1 MGEHP
6 STDDQFHRLVD
17 CIYESAMDVAAMPA
31 ALDLF
36 SQYTCTTSPR
46 YLIWDKLAG
55 ETRLGVTP
63 HGCFTNAAAMPEN
76 MRVLPA
82 YVDDAARR
90 STHERAAMQ
99 PVSHGDGSAIGAL
112 ATTVDSPLITMR
124 PQAMTHTFD
133 CHGLEQGI
141 RLFDTSDVCVLMSAM
156 SGGAATGDLSNDH
169 RERRLAHVMP
179 HWARAA
185 RMQHRNF
192 ELSGLASMGLAGL
205 DTLDFG
211 VMVLQADLRVR
222 YANSWAESLVQADT
236 HLSLEHGVLRARTEP
251 LQGVLSR
258 MLQAAALG
266 GRNGAAAAGSW
277 MHITSG
283 GQPVPLIVVPLVS
296 RQPVEGPWQLPAAM
310 LLMGNSE
317 SRSVLDAAVL
327 TSLFGLSRKESI
339 IAIRLAAGETL
350 NEIAEREFLSP
361 HTVRVHIRDTLR
373 KTGTHRQS
381 ELVRLLHLLPGVDLR
396 AGASS
401 AAGDTRDTGDAR
413 NPAGTREVRPAR
425 QAVRSR

>member
-6 STDDQFHRLVD
+6 SSDDQFHRLVD

-36 SQYTCTTSPR
+36 SRYTCTTSPR

-63 HGCFTNAAAMPEN
+63 HGCFTNAAAMPECV
-76 MRVLPA
+76 RILPA

-90 STHERAAMQ
+90 CEYERLHGAMQ
-99 PVSHGDGSAIGAL
+99 SDARGAGEAIGTL
-112 ATTVDSPLITMR
+112 TTMASPLIALA
-124 PQAMTHTFD
+124 PQAVTHHGTYD

-156 SGGAATGDLSNDH
+156 ADGSHLAGELSSDH

-251 LQGVLSR
+251 LQGVLTK
-258 MLQAAALG
+258 MLQSAALG

-283 GQPVPLIVVPLVS
+283 GQPVPLIVMPLVS

-381 ELVRLLHLLPGVDLR
+381 ELVRLLHLLPGVDLGR
-396 AGASS
+396 AGGASS
-401 AAGDTRDTGDAR
+401 AAAASAATEAR
-413 NPAGTREVRPAR
+413 PVRQTAR
-425 QAVRSR
+425 AR

>member
-6 STDDQFHRLVD
+6 TTDEDFHRLVD
-17 CIYESAMDVAAMPA
+17 SIYESALDVAAMPA

-36 SQYTCTTSPR
+36 SRYTSTGSPR

-55 ETRLGVTP
+55 HARLGVTP
-63 HGCFTNAAAMPEN
+63 HGCFTNGASVAEWLPSPLDLPYAGPCCVPADTPAIPACAPLHAA
-76 MRVLPA
+76 
-82 YVDDAARR
+82 
-90 STHERAAMQ
+90 
-99 PVSHGDGSAIGAL
+99 SHDGTVAESSVAAL
-112 ATTVDSPLITMR
+112 ACS
-124 PQAMTHTFD
+124 
-133 CHGLEQGI
+133 GLEHGI
-141 RLFDTSDVCVLMSAM
+141 RLVENAEVCVLMSGTSAG
-156 SGGAATGDLSNDH
+156 SISAGQ

-179 HWARAA
+179 HWVRAA
-185 RMQHRNF
+185 RMQQRNF
-192 ELSGLASMGLAGL
+192 ELSGLASLGLAGL

-222 YANSWAESLVQADT
+222 YANSWAEALVQADSN
-236 HLSLEHGVLRARTEP
+236 LSLQDGVLRAHSDT
-251 LQGVLSR
+251 
-258 MLQAAALG
+258 LQAVLRKLLDGAVRGRGAEAAS
-266 GRNGAAAAGSW
+266 GSW

-283 GQPVPLIVVPLVS
+283 GQPVPIIVTPLVS

-310 LLMGNSE
+310 MLFGNSE
-317 SRSVLDAAVL
+317 SRSVLDAGVL

-381 ELVRLLHLLPGVDLR
+381 ELVRLLHLLPGVNLDR
-396 AGASS
+396 AGVTS
-401 AAGDTRDTGDAR
+401 AARPRAPR
-413 NPAGTREVRPAR
+413 SGTA
-425 QAVRSR
+425 

>member
-6 STDDQFHRLVD
+6 TTDEDFHRLVD
-17 CIYESAMDVAAMPA
+17 SIYESALDVAAMPA

-36 SQYTCTTSPR
+36 SRYTCTGSPR

-55 ETRLGVTP
+55 HARLGVTP
-63 HGCFTNAAAMPEN
+63 HGCFTSGAS
-76 MRVLPA
+76 LP
-82 YVDDAARR
+82 DCLPGPLDLPGTDARR
-90 STHERAAMQ
+90 AASEAMARCC
-99 PVSHGDGSAIGAL
+99 HGAGAATA
-112 ATTVDSPLITMR
+112 ATTLACSE
-124 PQAMTHTFD
+124 
-133 CHGLEQGI
+133 LEQGI
-141 RLFDTSDVCVLMSAM
+141 RLIENAEVCVLMSGTNAG
-156 SGGAATGDLSNDH
+156 SISTGQ

-179 HWARAA
+179 HWVRAA
-185 RMQHRNF
+185 RMQQRNF
-192 ELSGLASMGLAGL
+192 ELSGLASLGLAGL

-222 YANSWAESLVQADT
+222 YANSWAEALVQADS
-236 HLSLEHGVLRARTEP
+236 HLSLQDGVLRAHSDT
-251 LQGVLSR
+251 
-258 MLQAAALG
+258 LQAVLRKLLDGAMRGRGADAAS
-266 GRNGAAAAGSW
+266 GSW

-283 GQPVPLIVVPLVS
+283 GQPVPIIVTPLVS

-310 LLMGNSE
+310 LLLGNSE
-317 SRSVLDAAVL
+317 SRSVLDAGVL

-381 ELVRLLHLLPGVDLR
+381 ELVRLLHLLPGVNLER
-396 AGASS
+396 AGVTS
-401 AAGDTRDTGDAR
+401 AI
-413 NPAGTREVRPAR
+413 RPRAPR
-425 QAVRSR
+425 PRAA

>member
-6 STDDQFHRLVD
+6 STDDVFHRLVD
-17 CIYESAMDVAAMPA
+17 SIYESAMDVAAMPY

-36 SQYTCTTSPR
+36 SRYTCTGSPR

-55 ETRLGVTP
+55 QARLGVTP
-63 HGCFTNAAAMPEN
+63 HGCYTSASAMPEN
-76 MRVLPA
+76 MRVLPGHFSAAEPVPA
-82 YVDDAARR
+82 YAAV
-90 STHERAAMQ
+90 STDGTAMQ
-99 PVSHGDGSAIGAL
+99 AASMGTGAAPHDCMGL
-112 ATTVDSPLITMR
+112 AR
-124 PQAMTHTFD
+124 
-133 CHGLEQGI
+133 GI
-141 RLFDTSDVCVLMSAM
+141 RLFDTSEVCVLMSATPT
-156 SGGAATGDLSNDH
+156 AADIMPADH
-169 RERRLAHVMP
+169 RERRLAQVMP

-192 ELSGLASMGLAGL
+192 ELSGLASLGLAGL

-211 VMVLQADLRVR
+211 VMVLQADMRVR
-222 YANSWAESLVQADT
+222 YANSWAEALVQADAN
-236 HLSLEHGVLRARTEP
+236 LALDNGVLRAHP
-251 LQGVLSR
+251 PSLQDVLQRLLDGAVRASR
-258 MLQAAALG
+258 PG
-266 GRNGAAAAGSW
+266 GAAAGSW

-283 GQPVPLIVVPLVS
+283 GQPVPIIVMPLVS

-310 LLMGNSE
+310 MLLGNSE

-327 TSLFGLSRKESI
+327 TSLFGLSKKESI

-381 ELVRLLHLLPGVDLR
+381 ELVRLLHLLPGVDLER
-396 AGASS
+396 AGATS
-401 AAGDTRDTGDAR
+401 TAR
-413 NPAGTREVRPAR
+413 PRGAR
-425 QAVRSR
+425 LQ

>member
-6 STDDQFHRLVD
+6 SVDEDFHRLVD
-17 CIYESAMDVAAMPA
+17 SIYESAMDVAAMPA

-36 SQYTCTTSPR
+36 SRYTGTGSPR

-55 ETRLGVTP
+55 HARLGVTP
-63 HGCFTNAAAMPEN
+63 HGCFTSGIGLPDGVIPPSAPGQPAHAGTAHATSGAALAMEDGG
-76 MRVLPA
+76 A
-82 YVDDAARR
+82 SAVDVAVAA
-90 STHERAAMQ
+90 
-99 PVSHGDGSAIGAL
+99 DGS
-112 ATTVDSPLITMR
+112 
-124 PQAMTHTFD
+124 
-133 CHGLEQGI
+133 GLEQGF
-141 RLFDTSDVCVLMSAM
+141 RLVDTAEICVLMS
-156 SGGAATGDLSNDH
+156 GTRTGHGRLDGTA

-179 HWARAA
+179 HWVRAA
-185 RMQHRNF
+185 RMQQRNF
-192 ELSGLASMGLAGL
+192 ELSGLASLGLAGL

-211 VMVLQADLRVR
+211 VMVLQADMRVR
-222 YANSWAESLVQADT
+222 YANSWAEALVQADS
-236 HLSLEHGVLRARTEP
+236 HLALE
-251 LQGVLSR
+251 QGVLHARDAS
-258 MLQAAALG
+258 LQAVLQRLLEGAVR
-266 GRNGAAAAGSW
+266 GRGADAAAGSW

-283 GQPVPLIVVPLVS
+283 GQPVPIIVTPLVS

-310 LLMGNSE
+310 MLFGNSE

-381 ELVRLLHLLPGVDLR
+381 ELVRLLHLLPGVNLMR
-396 AGASS
+396 ARAC
-401 AAGDTRDTGDAR
+401 
-413 NPAGTREVRPAR
+413 PADRPREK
-425 QAVRSR
+425 QGKNG

>member
-6 STDDQFHRLVD
+6 TTDEDFHRLVD
-17 CIYESAMDVAAMPA
+17 SIYESALDVAAMPA

-36 SQYTCTTSPR
+36 SRYTCTGSPR

-55 ETRLGVTP
+55 HARLGVTP
-63 HGCFTNAAAMPEN
+63 HGCFTSGAS
-76 MRVLPA
+76 LPNCLPGPF
-82 YVDDAARR
+82 DLPGPDARR
-90 STHERAAMQ
+90 VASDAMARRC
-99 PVSHGDGSAIGAL
+99 HDAGA
-112 ATTVDSPLITMR
+112 ATTATTLACTE
-124 PQAMTHTFD
+124 
-133 CHGLEQGI
+133 LEQGI
-141 RLFDTSDVCVLMSAM
+141 RLIENAEVCVLMSGTNAG
-156 SGGAATGDLSNDH
+156 SISTGQ

-179 HWARAA
+179 HWVRAA
-185 RMQHRNF
+185 RMQQRNF
-192 ELSGLASMGLAGL
+192 ELSGLASLGLAGL

-222 YANSWAESLVQADT
+222 YANSWAEALVQADS
-236 HLSLEHGVLRARTEP
+236 HLSLQDGVLRAHSDT
-251 LQGVLSR
+251 
-258 MLQAAALG
+258 LQAVLRKLLDGAMRGRGADAAS
-266 GRNGAAAAGSW
+266 GSW

-283 GQPVPLIVVPLVS
+283 GQPVPIIVTPLVS

-310 LLMGNSE
+310 LLLGNSE
-317 SRSVLDAAVL
+317 SRSVLDAGVL

-381 ELVRLLHLLPGVDLR
+381 ELVRLLHLLPGVNLER
-396 AGASS
+396 AGVTS
-401 AAGDTRDTGDAR
+401 AI
-413 NPAGTREVRPAR
+413 RPRAPR
-425 QAVRSR
+425 PRAA

>member
-6 STDDQFHRLVD
+6 STDDQFHHLVD
-17 CIYESAMDVAAMPA
+17 CIYESAMDVAAMPV

-63 HGCFTNAAAMPEN
+63 HGCFTNAAAMPES
-76 MRVLPA
+76 MRVVPE
-82 YVDDAARR
+82 YVG
-90 STHERAAMQ
+90 
-99 PVSHGDGSAIGAL
+99 HGNGSAIDTFTRA
-112 ATTVDSPLITMR
+112 VDSPLIAMR
-124 PQAMTHTFD
+124 PQAVTHTFD

-156 SGGAATGDLSNDH
+156 AGSAATGDLSNDH

-222 YANSWAESLVQADT
+222 YANSWAESLVQADS
-236 HLSLEHGVLRARTEP
+236 HLSLEHGMLRARTEP
-251 LQGVLSR
+251 LQGVLSK
-258 MLQAAALG
+258 MLQSAALG
-266 GRNGAAAAGSW
+266 GRNGTAAAGSW

-381 ELVRLLHLLPGVDLR
+381 ELVRLLHLLPGVDLGR
-396 AGASS
+396 TGSAAKSDARSLASS
-401 AAGDTRDTGDAR
+401 TSSTSSTSASS
-413 NPAGTREVRPAR
+413 PREGRPAR

>member
-6 STDDQFHRLVD
+6 SADDVFHRLVD
-17 CIYESAMDVAAMPA
+17 SIYESAMDVAAMPE

-36 SQYTCTTSPR
+36 SRYTCTGSPR

-55 ETRLGVTP
+55 QTRLGVTP
-63 HGCFTNAAAMPEN
+63 NGCYTSIGTMPDSMRALPGHFATADAVPASVAMASGADTQLLTKPIAAGSG
-76 MRVLPA
+76 L
-82 YVDDAARR
+82 YDCTGLARG
-90 STHERAAMQ
+90 
-99 PVSHGDGSAIGAL
+99 V
-112 ATTVDSPLITMR
+112 
-124 PQAMTHTFD
+124 
-133 CHGLEQGI
+133 
-141 RLFDTSDVCVLMSAM
+141 RLFDTSEVCVLMSATP
-156 SGGAATGDLSNDH
+156 GGCEDFMPADH
-169 RERRLAHVMP
+169 RERRLAQVMP

-192 ELSGLASMGLAGL
+192 ELSGLASLGLAGL

-211 VMVLQADLRVR
+211 VMVLQADMRVR
-222 YANSWAESLVQADT
+222 YANSWAESLVQADAN
-236 HLSLEHGVLRARTEP
+236 LALDNGVLRARPES
-251 LQGVLSR
+251 LQGVLR
-258 MLQAAALG
+258 DLLQAAVHG
-266 GRNGAAAAGSW
+266 GRNGGAAAGSW

-283 GQPVPLIVVPLVS
+283 GQPVPIIVMPLVS

-310 LLMGNSE
+310 MLLGNSE

-327 TSLFGLSRKESI
+327 TSLFGLSKKESI

-381 ELVRLLHLLPGVDLR
+381 ELVRLLHLLPGVDLER

-401 AAGDTRDTGDAR
+401 TARPRAARL
-413 NPAGTREVRPAR
+413 P
-425 QAVRSR
+425 

>member
-6 STDDQFHRLVD
+6 TTDEDFHRLVD
-17 CIYESAMDVAAMPA
+17 SIYESALDVAAMPA

-36 SQYTCTTSPR
+36 SRYTCTGSPR

-55 ETRLGVTP
+55 HARLGVTP
-63 HGCFTNAAAMPEN
+63 HGCFTSGASLPDCLPGPLDLPRIDAGRTPSDAMALYSAGTATGAAT
-76 MRVLPA
+76 PA
-82 YVDDAARR
+82 C
-90 STHERAAMQ
+90 SE
-99 PVSHGDGSAIGAL
+99 
-112 ATTVDSPLITMR
+112 
-124 PQAMTHTFD
+124 
-133 CHGLEQGI
+133 LEQGI
-141 RLFDTSDVCVLMSAM
+141 RLVENAEVCVLMSGTNAG
-156 SGGAATGDLSNDH
+156 SISTGQ

-179 HWARAA
+179 HWVRAA
-185 RMQHRNF
+185 RMQQRNF
-192 ELSGLASMGLAGL
+192 ELSGLASLGLAGL

-222 YANSWAESLVQADT
+222 YANSWAEALVQADS
-236 HLSLEHGVLRARTEP
+236 HLSLQDGVLRAHSDT
-251 LQGVLSR
+251 
-258 MLQAAALG
+258 LQAVLRKLLDGAMRGRGADAAS
-266 GRNGAAAAGSW
+266 GSW

-283 GQPVPLIVVPLVS
+283 GQPVPIIVTPLVS

-310 LLMGNSE
+310 LLLGNSE
-317 SRSVLDAAVL
+317 SRSVLDAGVL

-381 ELVRLLHLLPGVDLR
+381 ELVRLLHLLPGVNLER
-396 AGASS
+396 AGVTPAIRPRAPRPR
-401 AAGDTRDTGDAR
+401 AA
-413 NPAGTREVRPAR
+413 
-425 QAVRSR
+425 

>member
-6 STDDQFHRLVD
+6 TTDEDFHRLVD
-17 CIYESAMDVAAMPA
+17 SIYESALDVAAMPA

-36 SQYTCTTSPR
+36 SRYTFTCSPR

-55 ETRLGVTP
+55 HARLGVTP
-63 HGCFTNAAAMPEN
+63 HGCFTSGASLPDCLTGPLDLPPGTCCAPHDAPALSCDGASAFAAA
-76 MRVLPA
+76 
-82 YVDDAARR
+82 
-90 STHERAAMQ
+90 H
-99 PVSHGDGSAIGAL
+99 DGGIADSPTAAL
-112 ATTVDSPLITMR
+112 ACSE
-124 PQAMTHTFD
+124 
-133 CHGLEQGI
+133 LEQGI
-141 RLFDTSDVCVLMSAM
+141 RLIENAEVCVLMSGTDAGH
-156 SGGAATGDLSNDH
+156 SSAGQ

-179 HWARAA
+179 HWVRAA
-185 RMQHRNF
+185 RMQQRNF
-192 ELSGLASMGLAGL
+192 ELSGLASLGLAGL

-222 YANSWAESLVQADT
+222 YANSWAEALVQADS
-236 HLSLEHGVLRARTEP
+236 HLSLQDGVLRAHSDT
-251 LQGVLSR
+251 
-258 MLQAAALG
+258 LQAVLRKLLDGAMRGRGAEAAS
-266 GRNGAAAAGSW
+266 GSW

-283 GQPVPLIVVPLVS
+283 GQPVPIIVTPLVS

-310 LLMGNSE
+310 LLLGNSE
-317 SRSVLDAAVL
+317 SRSVLDAGVL

-381 ELVRLLHLLPGVDLR
+381 ELVRLLHLLPGVNLER
-396 AGASS
+396 AGV
-401 AAGDTRDTGDAR
+401 T
-413 NPAGTREVRPAR
+413 PAVRPRLPRPRVA
-425 QAVRSR
+425 

>member
-6 STDDQFHRLVD
+6 TTDDDFHRLVD
-17 CIYESAMDVAAMPA
+17 SIYESALDVAAMPA

-36 SQYTCTTSPR
+36 SRYTSTGSPR

-55 ETRLGVTP
+55 HARLGVTP
-63 HGCFTNAAAMPEN
+63 HGCFTSGAS
-76 MRVLPA
+76 LPDYLPGPLDLPHPGA
-82 YVDDAARR
+82 CCASYGAPAP
-90 STHERAAMQ
+90 SCNGT
-99 PVSHGDGSAIGAL
+99 IAL
-112 ATTVDSPLITMR
+112 ASHDGGIGHAATAALACS
-124 PQAMTHTFD
+124 
-133 CHGLEQGI
+133 GLEQGI
-141 RLFDTSDVCVLMSAM
+141 RLIENAEVCVLMSGTSAG
-156 SGGAATGDLSNDH
+156 SISLGQ

-179 HWARAA
+179 HWVRAA
-185 RMQHRNF
+185 RMQQRNF
-192 ELSGLASMGLAGL
+192 ELSGLASLGLAGL

-222 YANSWAESLVQADT
+222 YANSWAEALVQADS
-236 HLSLEHGVLRARTEP
+236 HLSLQDSVLRAHSDT
-251 LQGVLSR
+251 
-258 MLQAAALG
+258 LQAVLRKLLDGAMR
-266 GRNGAAAAGSW
+266 GRGAEAVSGSW

-283 GQPVPLIVVPLVS
+283 GQPVPIIVTPLVS

-310 LLMGNSE
+310 MLLGNSE
-317 SRSVLDAAVL
+317 SRSVLDAGVL

-381 ELVRLLHLLPGVDLR
+381 ELVRLLHLLPGVNLER
-396 AGASS
+396 AGAIS
-401 AAGDTRDTGDAR
+401 A
-413 NPAGTREVRPAR
+413 VRPRAPR
-425 QAVRSR
+425 PRVA

>member
-1 MGEHP
+1 MMGEHP
-6 STDDQFHRLVD
+6 TVDEDFHRLVD
-17 CIYESAMDVAAMPA
+17 SIYESALDVAAMPA

-36 SQYTCTTSPR
+36 SRYTDTGSLR

-55 ETRLGVTP
+55 HTRLGVTP
-63 HGCFTNAAAMPEN
+63 HGCFTSAGSMPESLRTLHSPPD
-76 MRVLPA
+76 RV
-82 YVDDAARR
+82 AARPALA
-90 STHERAAMQ
+90 E
-99 PVSHGDGSAIGAL
+99 IGAGRTGG
-112 ATTVDSPLITMR
+112 AVSRD
-124 PQAMTHTFD
+124 D
-133 CHGLEQGI
+133 DGGLEHGI
-141 RLFDTSDVCVLMSAM
+141 RLFDTPEVCVLMSGTRA
-156 SGGAATGDLSNDH
+156 SAAASAQ

-192 ELSGLASMGLAGL
+192 ELSGLASLGLAGL

-211 VMVLQADLRVR
+211 VMVLQADMRVR
-222 YANSWAESLVQADT
+222 YANSWAEALVQSDS
-236 HLSLEHGVLRARTEP
+236 HLTLEDGLLRARTEN
-251 LQGVLSR
+251 LQSVLR
-258 MLQAAALG
+258 NLVDRAVQGRGADAAS
-266 GRNGAAAAGSW
+266 GSW

-283 GQPVPLIVVPLVS
+283 GQPVPIIMMPLVS

-310 LLMGNSE
+310 MLLGNSE
-317 SRSVLDAAVL
+317 SRSVLDAGVL

-381 ELVRLLHLLPGVDLR
+381 ELVRLLHLLPGVDLER
-396 AGASS
+396 AGAAS
-401 AAGDTRDTGDAR
+401 ATRPRGAR
-413 NPAGTREVRPAR
+413 APRTA
-425 QAVRSR
+425 

>member
-6 STDDQFHRLVD
+6 SADDVFHRLVD
-17 CIYESAMDVAAMPA
+17 SIYESAMDVAAMPE

-36 SQYTCTTSPR
+36 SRYTCTGSPR

-55 ETRLGVTP
+55 QTRLGVTP
-63 HGCFTNAAAMPEN
+63 NGCYTSIGTMPDSMRALPGHFATADAVPASVAMASGADTQLLTKPIAAGSG
-76 MRVLPA
+76 L
-82 YVDDAARR
+82 YDCTGLARG
-90 STHERAAMQ
+90 
-99 PVSHGDGSAIGAL
+99 V
-112 ATTVDSPLITMR
+112 
-124 PQAMTHTFD
+124 
-133 CHGLEQGI
+133 
-141 RLFDTSDVCVLMSAM
+141 RLFDTSEVCVLMSATP
-156 SGGAATGDLSNDH
+156 GGCDDFMPADH
-169 RERRLAHVMP
+169 RERRLAQVMP

-192 ELSGLASMGLAGL
+192 ELSGLASLGLAGL

-211 VMVLQADLRVR
+211 VMVLQADMRVR
-222 YANSWAESLVQADT
+222 YANSWAESLVQADAN
-236 HLSLEHGVLRARTEP
+236 LALDNGVLRARPES
-251 LQGVLSR
+251 LQGVLR
-258 MLQAAALG
+258 DLLQAAVHG
-266 GRNGAAAAGSW
+266 GRNGGAAAGSW

-283 GQPVPLIVVPLVS
+283 GQPVPIIVMPLVS

-310 LLMGNSE
+310 MLLGNSE

-327 TSLFGLSRKESI
+327 TSLFGLSKKESI

-381 ELVRLLHLLPGVDLR
+381 ELVRLLHLLPGVDLER

-401 AAGDTRDTGDAR
+401 TARPRAARL
-413 NPAGTREVRPAR
+413 P
-425 QAVRSR
+425 

>member
-6 STDDQFHRLVD
+6 TTDEDFHRLVD
-17 CIYESAMDVAAMPA
+17 SIYESALDVAAMPA

-36 SQYTCTTSPR
+36 SRYTCTGSPR

-55 ETRLGVTP
+55 HARLGVTP
-63 HGCFTNAAAMPEN
+63 HGCFTSGAT
-76 MRVLPA
+76 LPDCLPGPLDRPGA
-82 YVDDAARR
+82 DARR
-90 STHERAAMQ
+90 APDAVALCRDGAGAATATATLAC
-99 PVSHGDGSAIGAL
+99 SA
-112 ATTVDSPLITMR
+112 
-124 PQAMTHTFD
+124 
-133 CHGLEQGI
+133 LEQGL
-141 RLFDTSDVCVLMSAM
+141 RLVENAEICVLMSGTNAG
-156 SGGAATGDLSNDH
+156 SISTGQ

-179 HWARAA
+179 HWVRAA
-185 RMQHRNF
+185 RMQQRNF
-192 ELSGLASMGLAGL
+192 ELSGLASLGLAGL

-222 YANSWAESLVQADT
+222 YANSWAEALVQADS
-236 HLSLEHGVLRARTEP
+236 HLSLQDGVLRAHSDT
-251 LQGVLSR
+251 
-258 MLQAAALG
+258 LQAVLRKLLDGAMRGRGADAAS
-266 GRNGAAAAGSW
+266 GSW

-283 GQPVPLIVVPLVS
+283 GQPVPIIVTPLVS

-310 LLMGNSE
+310 LLLGNSE
-317 SRSVLDAAVL
+317 SRSVLDAGVL

-381 ELVRLLHLLPGVDLR
+381 ELVRLLHLLPGVNLER
-396 AGASS
+396 AGVS
-401 AAGDTRDTGDAR
+401 AAI
-413 NPAGTREVRPAR
+413 RPRAPR
-425 QAVRSR
+425 PRAA

>member
-6 STDDQFHRLVD
+6 SADDDFHRLVD

-36 SQYTCTTSPR
+36 SRYTCTASPR

-55 ETRLGVTP
+55 QARLGVTP
-63 HGCFTNAAAMPEN
+63 HGCFTSASTMPDS

-82 YVDDAARR
+82 YIEQDVRE
-90 STHERAAMQ
+90 TAM
-99 PVSHGDGSAIGAL
+99 L
-112 ATTVDSPLITMR
+112 ATQVAAHGTALVAAPPPVRCATY
-124 PQAMTHTFD
+124 D
-133 CHGLEQGI
+133 CHGLEQGV
-141 RLFDTSDVCVLMSAM
+141 RLFDTADVCVLMSA
-156 SGGAATGDLSNDH
+156 SAHAGATLHGDTLTEDH

-222 YANSWAESLVQADT
+222 YANSWAESLVQADA
-236 HLSLEHGVLRARTEP
+236 HLALEHGVLRARTEA
-251 LQGVLSR
+251 
-258 MLQAAALG
+258 LQAVLTRLLEAAVHG
-266 GRNGAAAAGSW
+266 GRNGGAAAGSW

-283 GQPVPLIVVPLVS
+283 GQPVPLIVMPLVS

-381 ELVRLLHLLPGVDLR
+381 ELVRLLHLLPGVDLDR
-396 AGASS
+396 AGATS
-401 AAGDTRDTGDAR
+401 TAR
-413 NPAGTREVRPAR
+413 PR
-425 QAVRSR
+425 QARLP

>member
-6 STDDQFHRLVD
+6 SADDVFHRLVD

-36 SQYTCTTSPR
+36 SRYTCTDSPS

-55 ETRLGVTP
+55 QARLGVTP
-63 HGCFTNAAAMPEN
+63 HGCFTSANSMPDSMRSLPGPATRATAALACEAMPAGAGAQ
-76 MRVLPA
+76 MVATPVLA
-82 YVDDAARR
+82 GAA
-90 STHERAAMQ
+90 
-99 PVSHGDGSAIGAL
+99 VY
-112 ATTVDSPLITMR
+112 
-124 PQAMTHTFD
+124 D
-133 CHGLEQGI
+133 CGGLEHGV
-141 RLFDTSDVCVLMSAM
+141 RLFDTAEVCVMMSATPN
-156 SGGAATGDLSNDH
+156 GADPLPRDH
-169 RERRLAHVMP
+169 RDRRLAQVMP

-192 ELSGLASMGLAGL
+192 ELSGLASLGLAGL

-211 VMVLQADLRVR
+211 VMVLQADMRVR
-222 YANSWAESLVQADT
+222 YANSWAEALVQADAN
-236 HLSLEHGVLRARTEP
+236 LALENGVLCAHPE
-251 LQGVLSR
+251 S
-258 MLQAAALG
+258 LQAVLNKMLDAAVHG
-266 GRNGAAAAGSW
+266 GRNGGAAAGSW

-283 GQPVPLIVVPLVS
+283 GQPVPMIVMPLVS

-310 LLMGNSE
+310 MLLGNSE

-327 TSLFGLSRKESI
+327 TSLFGLSKKESI

-381 ELVRLLHLLPGVDLR
+381 ELVRLLHLLPGVDLER

-401 AAGDTRDTGDAR
+401 AARPRSAR
-413 NPAGTREVRPAR
+413 LH
-425 QAVRSR
+425 AVRR

>member
-6 STDDQFHRLVD
+6 SADDQFHRLVD

-46 YLIWDKLAG
+46 YLIWDKLAC

-63 HGCFTNAAAMPEN
+63 HGCFTNAAAMPEH

-82 YVDDAARR
+82 YVDGAAR
-90 STHERAAMQ
+90 HGAHDRAAMQ
-99 PVSHGDGSAIGAL
+99 GPVLAGQGAANDALVTDVDGAL
-112 ATTVDSPLITMR
+112 VAVR
-124 PQAMTHTFD
+124 PQSLTQAFD

-156 SGGAATGDLSNDH
+156 SGGVMKGGLSHDH
-169 RERRLAHVMP
+169 RARRLAHVMP

-205 DTLDFG
+205 DSLDFG

-236 HLSLEHGVLRARTEP
+236 HLTLEHGVLRARTEP
-251 LQGVLSR
+251 LQGVLVK

-266 GRNGAAAAGSW
+266 GRAGGRADAAAAGSW

-381 ELVRLLHLLPGVDLR
+381 ELVRLLHLLPGVDLGR
-396 AGASS
+396 AGAGE
-401 AAGDTRDTGDAR
+401 ADAR
-413 NPAGTREVRPAR
+413 KTAR
-425 QAVRSR
+425 LR